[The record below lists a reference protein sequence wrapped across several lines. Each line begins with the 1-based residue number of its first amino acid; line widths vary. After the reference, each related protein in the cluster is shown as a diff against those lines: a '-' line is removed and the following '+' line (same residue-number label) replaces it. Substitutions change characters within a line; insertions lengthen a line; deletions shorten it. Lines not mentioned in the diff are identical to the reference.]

1 MKTAI
6 SIPNDIFEQAESL
19 ARKMEVSRS
28 ELYTEAI
35 RIYLKENHI
44 EDVTAK
50 LDEVYKDTNS
60 SLDKGLLNAQTASL
74 PKEEW

>member
-6 SIPNDIFEQAESL
+6 SIPNDIFERAESL

-60 SLDKGLLNAQTASL
+60 SLDKELLNAQTTSL